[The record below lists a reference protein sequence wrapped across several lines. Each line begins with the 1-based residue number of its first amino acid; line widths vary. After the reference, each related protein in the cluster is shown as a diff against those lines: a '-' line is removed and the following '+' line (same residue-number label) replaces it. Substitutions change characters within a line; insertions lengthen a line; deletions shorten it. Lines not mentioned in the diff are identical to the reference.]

1 MGASY
6 KDEGGPKRL
15 EIHVRM
21 YSKDTFYKIY
31 AFLEWESNFLYI
43 RTRILAG
50 CLDEFDFLVL
60 LRAGI

>member
-6 KDEGGPKRL
+6 KDEGRL
-15 EIHVRM
+15 EILVRM
-21 YSKDTFYKIY
+21 FSTDTSYKIY

-43 RTRILAG
+43 RTRILVG
-50 CLDEFDFLVL
+50 HLDEFDFLVL